1 MTKAWSDEAWEE
13 FLYWV
18 REDKKIVKRI
28 LLLLQDIERNGNI
41 GIGKP
46 ERLIGEFSSYWSR
59 RIDDKHRL
67 VYRVDSNTIKIIQ
80 CGTHYRDK

>member
-59 RIDDKHRL
+59 RIDDKHL
-67 VYRVDSNTIKIIQ
+67 GNSLSWPFNPNPS
-80 CGTHYRDK
+80 